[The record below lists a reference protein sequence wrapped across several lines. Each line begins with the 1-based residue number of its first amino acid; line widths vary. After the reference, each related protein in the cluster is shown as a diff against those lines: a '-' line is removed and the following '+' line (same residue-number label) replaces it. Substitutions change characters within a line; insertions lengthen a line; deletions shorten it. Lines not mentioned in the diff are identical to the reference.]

1 MTNFTPRARSCSS
14 LFGGE
19 NARDAGEVVGYG
31 YVCPGGGVEKRL
43 DGREAAVT
51 EFEDKEAGGFEM
63 RGGLSDEISI
73 EFVTFYGGEE
83 GYEFYADLITQSAAH
98 LKPAGLLVLELGHNS
113 LPAVQ
118 PLLDAP
124 AWTNVAI
131 TNDLSGIPRVL
142 AAERL

>member
-73 EFVTFYGGEE
+73 EFVTFFAAVESDFWFVVADFAHQRGGFAAADVRRVAGDEIEE
-83 GYEFYADLITQSAAH
+83 RRYT
-98 LKPAGLLVLELGHNS
+98 
-113 LPAVQ
+113 VQ
-118 PLLDAP
+118 KIAFRETD
-124 AWTNVAI
+124 TVCN
-131 TNDLSGIPRVL
+131 VL
-142 AAERL
+142 ARGVALGDG